1 MNSKTLLSLLLLNS
15 LAFAE
20 SLDNLLEEYKIS
32 SDLSNKTIDE
42 KVGHLT
48 VYTQQQLQQMQYTK
62 LSDVLKELTI
72 LNQNNNI
79 YGVKN
84 LSIAGFN
91 SPISTSTRIFINDH
105 EVSSVHTLSPFLVWD
120 SLPLDFI
127 NHIEIY
133 TGDSSFSLGN
143 EPGTTFVRVYTKS
156 PSQENGN
163 QLTLSSSTNNEKY
176 FGVSHS
182 EVLENKWSFL
192 VYAGNQNVDDSKT
205 YKNSILHNDSDRKYF
220 YSTIQKDNA
229 KIDLAY
235 AELSKD
241 NFMGLSKDVVPDNGN
256 IESKD
261 YFISYS
267 NTYLRDNS
275 LKTIFSIDIN
285 ERDYLE
291 ENTDVDENKNGI
303 ILLPVIDQSSDTN
316 MFNSIPTHYDEKLRF
331 EKYDAYISKSFTQKS
346 NEVILASSIKH
357 KRYIL
362 EDRTTISNTQ
372 TLEDERF
379 SEFDTETLYSL
390 MFEDKYKIN
399 DYLHIIGDAK
409 FDKYQRNADLDN
421 SIENLYKL
429 GFIFV
434 PNDNLGFKLFASQSY
449 MSPSFY
455 YVDMQSPDVDNLDS
469 QKITYYSLENAYTYN
484 SNKFDLIF
492 TNIDVDNMIYLSR
505 NGFKNS
511 NEEVE
516 GNSVMFKY
524 TYDFDLKNQFMFN
537 VYTLDSNQVESNSS
551 TGGYIKYM
559 GSYDQIDYFT
569 SLIYK
574 EGYNFSNSEIKDG
587 FDVNAGTTYNFN
599 KNLSVSLK
607 GENLLNKS
615 IKSLYADKTTSPYTY
630 FSLRDDERAFLLS
643 MKWLF

>member
-1 MNSKTLLSLLLLNS
+1 
-15 LAFAE
+15 
-20 SLDNLLEEYKIS
+20 
-32 SDLSNKTIDE
+32 
-42 KVGHLT
+42 
-48 VYTQQQLQQMQYTK
+48 
-62 LSDVLKELTI
+62 
-72 LNQNNNI
+72 
-79 YGVKN
+79 
-84 LSIAGFN
+84 
-91 SPISTSTRIFINDH
+91 
-105 EVSSVHTLSPFLVWD
+105 
-120 SLPLDFI
+120 
-127 NHIEIY
+127 
-133 TGDSSFSLGN
+133 
-143 EPGTTFVRVYTKS
+143 
-156 PSQENGN
+156 
-163 QLTLSSSTNNEKY
+163 
-176 FGVSHS
+176 
-182 EVLENKWSFL
+182 
-192 VYAGNQNVDDSKT
+192 
-205 YKNSILHNDSDRKYF
+205 
-220 YSTIQKDNA
+220 
-229 KIDLAY
+229 
-235 AELSKD
+235 
-241 NFMGLSKDVVPDNGN
+241 
-256 IESKD
+256 
-261 YFISYS
+261 
-267 NTYLRDNS
+267 
-275 LKTIFSIDIN
+275 
-285 ERDYLE
+285 
-291 ENTDVDENKNGI
+291 
-303 ILLPVIDQSSDTN
+303 
-316 MFNSIPTHYDEKLRF
+316 
-331 EKYDAYISKSFTQKS
+331 
-346 NEVILASSIKH
+346 
-357 KRYIL
+357 
-362 EDRTTISNTQ
+362 
-372 TLEDERF
+372 
-379 SEFDTETLYSL
+379 

>member
-1 MNSKTLLSLLLLNS
+1 MSSKTLLSLLLLNS

-241 NFMGLSKDVVPDNGN
+241 NFMGLSKDVIPDNGN

-275 LKTIFSIDIN
+275 LKTVFSIDIN

-291 ENTDVDENKNGI
+291 ENAQGI
-303 ILLPVIDQSSDTN
+303 ILLPVIDQSSVIN
-316 MFNSIPTHYDEKLRF
+316 MFNTIPTHFDEKLQF
-331 EKYDAYISKSFTQKS
+331 EKYNAYVSKSFTQKS

-372 TLEDERF
+372 TLEDEKF
-379 SEFDTETLYSL
+379 NGFDTETLYSL
-390 MFEDKYKIN
+390 MIEDKYKIN

-409 FDKYQRNADLDN
+409 FDKYKRNADLDN

-455 YVDMQSPDVDNLDS
+455 YVDIQSPDVDNLDS

-492 TNIDVDNMIYLSR
+492 TNIDVDNMIYLSK

-511 NEEVE
+511 NEEVV

-537 VYTLDSNQVESNSS
+537 VYTLDSNQIESNSS

-559 GSYDQIDYFT
+559 GSYDQLDYFT

-615 IKSLYADKTTSPYTY
+615 IKSLYSDKTNLSAPTY

>member
-1 MNSKTLLSLLLLNS
+1 MSSKTLLSLLLLNS

-241 NFMGLSKDVVPDNGN
+241 NFMGLSKDVIPDNGN

-275 LKTIFSIDIN
+275 LKTVFSIDIN

-291 ENTDVDENKNGI
+291 ENAQGI
-303 ILLPVIDQSSDTN
+303 ILLPVIDQSSVIN
-316 MFNSIPTHYDEKLRF
+316 MFNTIPTHFDEKLQF
-331 EKYDAYISKSFTQKS
+331 EKYNAYVSKSFTQKS

-455 YVDMQSPDVDNLDS
+455 YVDIQSPDVDNLDS

-537 VYTLDSNQVESNSS
+537 VYTLDSNQIESNSS

-559 GSYDQIDYFT
+559 GSYDQLDYFT

-615 IKSLYADKTTSPYTY
+615 IKSLYSDKTNLSAPTY

>member
-1 MNSKTLLSLLLLNS
+1 MSSKTLLSLLLLNS

-241 NFMGLSKDVVPDNGN
+241 NFMGLSKDVIPDNGN

-275 LKTIFSIDIN
+275 LKTVFSIDIN

-291 ENTDVDENKNGI
+291 ENAQGI
-303 ILLPVIDQSSDTN
+303 ILLPVIDQSSVIN
-316 MFNSIPTHYDEKLRF
+316 MFNTIPTHFDEKLQF
-331 EKYDAYISKSFTQKS
+331 EKYNAYVSKSFTQKS

-372 TLEDERF
+372 TLEDEKF
-379 SEFDTETLYSL
+379 SGFDTETLYSL
-390 MFEDKYKIN
+390 MIEDKYKIN

-409 FDKYQRNADLDN
+409 FDKYKRNADLDN

-455 YVDMQSPDVDNLDS
+455 YVDIQSPDVDNLDS

-492 TNIDVDNMIYLSR
+492 TNIDVDNMIYLSK

-511 NEEVE
+511 NEEVV

-559 GSYDQIDYFT
+559 GSYDQLDYFT

-615 IKSLYADKTTSPYTY
+615 IKSLYSDKTNLSAPTY

>member
-1 MNSKTLLSLLLLNS
+1 MSSKTLLSLLLLNS

-241 NFMGLSKDVVPDNGN
+241 NFMGLSKDVIPDNGN

-275 LKTIFSIDIN
+275 LKTVFSIDIN

-291 ENTDVDENKNGI
+291 ENAQGI
-303 ILLPVIDQSSDTN
+303 ILLPVIDQSSVIN
-316 MFNSIPTHYDEKLRF
+316 MFNTIPTHFDEKLQF
-331 EKYDAYISKSFTQKS
+331 EKYNAYVSKSFTQKS

-372 TLEDERF
+372 TLEDEKF
-379 SEFDTETLYSL
+379 NGFDTETLYSL
-390 MFEDKYKIN
+390 MIEDKYKIN

-409 FDKYQRNADLDN
+409 FDKYKRNADLDN

-455 YVDMQSPDVDNLDS
+455 YVDIQSPDVDNLDS

-492 TNIDVDNMIYLSR
+492 TNIDVDNMIYLSK

-559 GSYDQIDYFT
+559 GSYDQLDYFT

-615 IKSLYADKTTSPYTY
+615 IKSLYSDKTNLSAPTY